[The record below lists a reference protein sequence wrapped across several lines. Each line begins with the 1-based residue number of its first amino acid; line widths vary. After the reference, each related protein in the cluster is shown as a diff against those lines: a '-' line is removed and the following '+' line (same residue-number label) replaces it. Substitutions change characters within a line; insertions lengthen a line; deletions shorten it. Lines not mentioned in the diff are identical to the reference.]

1 MGDDLERIEP
11 GQPWFETGKD
21 VIVGTNISDGNSAFV
36 RVMVLPLELQ
46 GGKTSFVA
54 ASPDEAAKPRMV
66 TSRLFGE
73 VVADQ

>member
-1 MGDDLERIEP
+1 MGDDIERIEP

-21 VIVGTNISDGNSAFV
+21 PIVGTNISHGNSAFV
-36 RVMVLPLELQ
+36 RVMMLPMVLQ

-54 ASPDEAAKPRMV
+54 TSSDEAAKPRMV

-73 VVADQ
+73 VVVD